1 MHRPSLLVFTAAALA
16 VTGSLHA
23 QTLGNEAAPTPVLGP
38 ATTAAPTPT
47 AMEPD
52 SMSKAVKP
60 AKERPVSKAV
70 LEKYDTN
77 KNGVLD
83 PEERAKYE
91 SDRPLRKAEKMKK
104 YDKNGDGKL
113 DEDEKIEMRVERLRE
128 ADAAKKAAA
137 KDAPYK
143 P

>member
-1 MHRPSLLVFTAAALA
+1 MQSFSLLVFTAAALA
-16 VTGSLHA
+16 LTGSLRA
-23 QTLGNEAAPTPVLGP
+23 QTPGGDPAATPVLGP

-47 AMEPD
+47 ATEPD
-52 SMSKAVKP
+52 SMTKAVKP
-60 AKERPVSKAV
+60 AKERTLPKAV

-113 DEDEKIEMRVERLRE
+113 DEDEKIQMRVERLRE
-128 ADAAKKAAA
+128 ADAARKAAKEAPA
-137 KDAPYK
+137 KQ
-143 P
+143 